1 MSLKLITPATTPPLH
16 LNAIKKHLRV
26 DGNEEDDI
34 IAIYLAEAIGGAYNI
49 TQRQLVAARWRYD
62 LDSFPC
68 EIDVPLGPLV
78 QVVSINY
85 TDANGLPQ
93 TVPTTDYETD
103 HSDGSWTH
111 IVHAIDKAWPATKD
125 MKNAVRIVLD
135 AGYVAPL
142 EANSTDDTIKLTGWK
157 DLAVNDV
164 VRLSNSGGELPK
176 PLKPATD
183 YYVQSISSPGV
194 YKLAISAS
202 GTAIDLTDNG
212 AGLNFAGQLGLNDS
226 LGEIPGGFLS
236 WLLLTVETR
245 YSYRGGL
252 INTPGSIISKN
263 PFIDC
268 ILDPY
273 KVAVV

>member
-1 MSLKLITPATTPPLH
+1 MSLKLITPPIAKPLH
-16 LNAIKKHLRV
+16 LNTVKQHLRV
-26 DGNEEDDI
+26 DLNDDDSLMG
-34 IAIYLAEAIGGAYNI
+34 IYFDEAIGGAYNM

-68 EIDVPLGPLV
+68 RIDVPLGPLV

-85 TDANGLPQ
+85 TDANGVEQ
-93 TVPTTDYETD
+93 TVPATDYETD

-111 IVHAIDKAWPATKD
+111 IVHAIDKPWPATKA

-142 EANSTDDTIKLTGWK
+142 EADSAADTIKLTGWK
-157 DLAVNDV
+157 QLVVNDV
-164 VRLSNSGGELPK
+164 LRLTNSGGELPK
-176 PLKPATD
+176 PLKQATD
-183 YYVQSISSPGV
+183 YYVQTVVTPGV
-194 YKLAISAS
+194 YKLAATA
-202 GTAIDLTDNG
+202 GGAAIDITDNG
-212 AGLNFAGQLGLNDS
+212 AGLNFAGQLSLNDG
-226 LGEIPGGFLS
+226 LGEIPGGILS

-252 INTPGSIISKN
+252 INTPGSIVTKN